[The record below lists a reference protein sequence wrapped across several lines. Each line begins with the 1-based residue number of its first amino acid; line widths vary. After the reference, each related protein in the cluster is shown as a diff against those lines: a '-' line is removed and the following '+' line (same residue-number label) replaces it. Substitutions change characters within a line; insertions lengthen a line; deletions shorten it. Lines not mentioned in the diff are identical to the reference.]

1 MSKVPAPVDAVAT
14 PAWAALQK
22 HHDQLTEK
30 GIDLRAWFDADPD
43 RVEKLS
49 FTAGDLLIDLS
60 KNLIDDETVKLLC
73 ELGRAVGLEERR
85 DAMYAGAHINTTEDR
100 AVLHTALRRPKE
112 QAGTLIVDGQ
122 DVVADVHEVLDR
134 MYAFADRKS
143 VV

>member
-30 GIDLRAWFDADPD
+30 GIDLRAWFDDHRD

-60 KNLIDDETVKLLC
+60 
-73 ELGRAVGLEERR
+73 
-85 DAMYAGAHINTTEDR
+85 
-100 AVLHTALRRPKE
+100 
-112 QAGTLIVDGQ
+112 
-122 DVVADVHEVLDR
+122 
-134 MYAFADRKS
+134 
-143 VV
+143 